1 MTRERGGAGRSTLRT
16 VLLLSM
22 IALPRPSNLSGQ
34 NDGPARPAQD
44 RAASGPPPAARE
56 VIEDGRPY
64 FYERVDYGSSAS
76 FGPLAFILNR
86 GLHFARAKNG
96 SVDPTVIPDGWH
108 TFSTALRRPVWAV
121 QNGGGFRHWA
131 STEVFPLRWDRGASW
146 TVNYTGHLI
155 EAGVG
160 FNIMRERMEA
170 AGVPHATLWAHL
182 TVVASSVLSEMYEA
196 SQRQESFASHVADFY
211 IFEPAGHLVF
221 SIDGVARF
229 FGRTLNTSIWPHQT
243 AVSVKTGEI
252 LNTGLDM
259 VMKIPL
265 PKTDDLSLFWR
276 TGMGSDLGLT
286 LHRPGGWDFSV
297 ALGFAA
303 SDPTTDPL
311 TGDELI
317 VAVLAGS
324 FFIDRNDSLMLS
336 VHGTRGRG
344 RNLTINLY
352 PGALSFLPPQIGA
365 FVVVT
370 KSNAVQFGISHRG
383 FRGIGLGW

>member
-1 MTRERGGAGRSTLRT
+1 MRRVSL
-16 VLLLSM
+16 
-22 IALPRPSNLSGQ
+22 ALAVAALAHPSCLSGQ
-34 NDGPARPAQD
+34 DGGSADAADAD
-44 RAASGPPPAARE
+44 RTTSASQHTEA
-56 VIEDGRPY
+56 EDAEHTRPY
-64 FYERVDYGSSAS
+64 FYEEVDYGSSAS

-86 GLHFARAKNG
+86 GLHFGRAKRG
-96 SVDPTVIPDGWH
+96 SVDVTVVPDGWQ
-108 TFSTALRRPVWAV
+108 TFSTALRRPIWAV
-121 QNGGGFRHWA
+121 RNGGGFRHWA
-131 STEVFPLRWDRGASW
+131 ATEVFPLRWDRGASW

-170 AGVPHATLWAHL
+170 AGIPYARLWAHL

-196 SQRQESFASHVADFY
+196 SQRQEAFASHVADFY
-211 IFEPAGHLVF
+211 IFEPAGHLIF
-221 SIDGVARF
+221 EIEGVARF
-229 FGRTLNTSIWPHQT
+229 FGEKLNTSIWPHQA
-243 AVSVKTGEI
+243 AVSLTTGEVV
-252 LNTGLDM
+252 NTGLDM
-259 VMKIPL
+259 VVKIPL

-286 LHRPGGWDFSV
+286 LHRPGGWDFSL

-324 FFIDRNDSLMLS
+324 FFIDRNDSLLAS
-336 VHGTRGRG
+336 IHGTRGRG

-352 PGALSFLPPQIGA
+352 PGALGFLPPELGA
-365 FVVVT
+365 FLVVT
-370 KSNAVQFGISHRG
+370 KTNAVQFGISHRALWG
-383 FRGIGLGW
+383 VGLAR